1 MLLKLQIYVIRW
13 ESNVLTLRHF
23 VKGIRNRIF
32 AASKLKSCSQLLLW
46 QNSILNTVW
55 YALATCEGIIA
66 CIQYMEMAITLCYFL
81 LLLSTFKS
89 NIIFLFLRKPWKSK
103 ADHPQHS
110 SPHFWQSCLSKLH
123 SLSQVCPWPN
133 WSTEILDKF
142 KYNVNLIVKI

>member
-81 LLLSTFKS
+81 FLLSTPRLNLMFKERKTAKQFHRNNS
-89 NIIFLFLRKPWKSK
+89 NLSFFSFFSFFLFFLFLKILVYDNSI
-103 ADHPQHS
+103 
-110 SPHFWQSCLSKLH
+110 
-123 SLSQVCPWPN
+123 
-133 WSTEILDKF
+133 EI
-142 KYNVNLIVKI
+142 IAT